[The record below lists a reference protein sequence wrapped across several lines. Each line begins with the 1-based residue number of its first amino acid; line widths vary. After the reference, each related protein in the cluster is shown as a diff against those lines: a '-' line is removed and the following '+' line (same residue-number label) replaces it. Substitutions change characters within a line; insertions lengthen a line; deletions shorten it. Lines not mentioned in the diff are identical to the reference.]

1 MTFLVIRVRSDRTV
15 ERSIR
20 ETMEHLNLTRVNHA
34 VLVPERDT
42 YAGML
47 QKVKDFVTWGEI
59 SAEAIAGLLRERGR
73 LIGDKPVT
81 DASVKDATDYKNI
94 DAFAAAI
101 ASGDATVKDMET
113 LKRVFRMH
121 PPRGSKGW
129 GGVKRHFTV
138 GGALGFRGD
147 AIEDLVTRMM

>member
-1 MTFLVIRVRSDRTV
+1 MTWLVIRVRSDRTV

-34 VLVPERDT
+34 VLVPEHES

-47 QKVKDFVTWGEI
+47 HKVKDFVTWGEV
-59 SAEAIAGLLRERGR
+59 SAEASEGLIRDRGR
-73 LIGDKPVT
+73 LIGNKPVT
-81 DASVKDATDYKNI
+81 DADVKDATAHKNI
-94 DAFAAAI
+94 KAFAKAI
-101 ASGDATVKDMET
+101 ASGDATTKDMET
-113 LKRVFRMH
+113 LKRVFRLH
-121 PPRGSKGW
+121 PPRGNKGW

-147 AIEDLVTRMM
+147 AIEEIVARMM